1 MAAHVALLK
10 AVNLGG
16 KTMVSMAALRD
27 LAQELGWEQ
36 PRTLLQSGNLVFL
49 VTHGGQA
56 ALETA
61 LEAAVARRF
70 DRRTAVFVRDA
81 AAWTAA
87 IAANPFKGAA
97 TSDPGHMLL
106 MALKAPPPAGA
117 VEALRAAIKGRESV
131 EVRGRDAYLIYPDG
145 IGASKLT
152 TAIIEKHL
160 GGPGTAR
167 NWNTVLKI
175 DEAMRALG

>member
-1 MAAHVALLK
+1 MAHVALLK

-27 LAQELGWEQ
+27 LAQEIGWER

-49 VTHGGQA
+49 ATHGSEA

-70 DRRTAVFVRDA
+70 ERHTAVFVRDA
-81 AAWTAA
+81 AAWAAA
-87 IAANPFKGAA
+87 IAANPFKDAA
-97 TSDPGHMLL
+97 ASDPSHMLL
-106 MALKAPPPAGA
+106 MAFKTPPPAGA
-117 VEALRAAIKGRESV
+117 AQALRAAIKGRERV
-131 EVRGRDAYLIYPDG
+131 EVRGREAYLIYPDG
-145 IGASKLT
+145 IGTSKLT

-160 GGPGTAR
+160 GGAGTAR

>member
-27 LAQELGWEQ
+27 LAQEIGWEQ
-36 PRTLLQSGNLVFL
+36 PRTLMQSGNLVFL
-49 VTHGGQA
+49 ATHGEA

-61 LEAAVARRF
+61 LEAAVARRL
-70 DRRTAVFVRDA
+70 DYRTAVFVRDA
-81 AAWTAA
+81 GAWTAA
-87 IAANPFKGAA
+87 ITANPFKDAA
-97 TSDPGHMLL
+97 ASDPSHMLL
-106 MALKAPPPAGA
+106 MTFKAPPPAGA
-117 VEALRAAIKGRESV
+117 VQALRAVIRGRESV
-131 EVRGRDAYLIYPDG
+131 EVRGREAYLIYPDG
-145 IGASKLT
+145 IGTSKLT

-160 GGPGTAR
+160 GGAGTAR

-175 DEAMRALG
+175 DEAMRALD